1 MKMQN
6 TNLPVIRVTNA
17 GKTYG
22 SGELGFEA
30 LKGVTADFSEGEF
43 VAIAG
48 KSGSGK
54 STLLH
59 LIGGIDTPTKG
70 SVVVAGNDL
79 SHMDENH
86 LSGFRRD
93 NVGFVFQFF
102 QLMPTLTVLENVV
115 LPMDFSRRLSPSA
128 RRERAL
134 ELLDKVGMYAHAG
147 KFPASLS
154 GGEQQRVAIARA
166 LANDPAILLADEP
179 TGNLD
184 SRTAEDVFLLL
195 ESLAAEGKLIVM
207 VTHNEELAGR
217 SSRRI
222 NIHDGRIVSDL
233 KRA

>member
-1 MKMQN
+1 MQN

>member
-1 MKMQN
+1 MQN

-134 ELLDKVGMYAHAG
+134 ELLDKVGLYSHAG

>member
-1 MKMQN
+1 MQN

-184 SRTAEDVFLLL
+184 RRTAEDVFLLL

>member
-1 MKMQN
+1 MQN

-134 ELLDKVGMYAHAG
+134 ELLGKVGMYSHAG

>member
-134 ELLDKVGMYAHAG
+134 ELLDKVGLYSHAG

>member
-1 MKMQN
+1 MQN

-102 QLMPTLTVLENVV
+102 QLMPTLSVLENVV

-134 ELLDKVGMYAHAG
+134 ELLGKVGMYSHAG